1 MNEASRTLEVQK
13 RRIYDITNVLEGIG
27 LIEKTIKNKIRW
39 KGNQSLIEHSMK
51 LRELRRRQLKGMTG
65 PESQIESYSIRDDF
79 VSRDQNSF
87 TPSSEDFRRV
97 REKLLLLRE
106 EEKQVDNL
114 IGQMQNDLVSLA
126 STQDYDEYAY
136 LTFDDVL
143 CLNNNKILLLDTP
156 R

>member
-1 MNEASRTLEVQK
+1 
-13 RRIYDITNVLEGIG
+13 
-27 LIEKTIKNKIRW
+27 
-39 KGNQSLIEHSMK
+39 MK
-51 LRELRRRQLKGMTG
+51 LRELRRKQLKGTTG
-65 PESQIESYSIRDDF
+65 PESQIESYSLRDDF

-114 IGQMQNDLVSLA
+114 IGKMQNDLVSLA
-126 STQDYDEYAY
+126 STQDYDEFAY

-143 CLNNNKILLLDTP
+143 CLNNNSILSPDTT

>member
-1 MNEASRTLEVQK
+1 LNEASRTLEVQK

-65 PESQIESYSIRDDF
+65 PESQIESYSLRDNF

-106 EEKQVDNL
+106 EEK
-114 IGQMQNDLVSLA
+114 
-126 STQDYDEYAY
+126 
-136 LTFDDVL
+136 
-143 CLNNNKILLLDTP
+143 
-156 R
+156 

>member
-1 MNEASRTLEVQK
+1 
-13 RRIYDITNVLEGIG
+13 
-27 LIEKTIKNKIRW
+27 
-39 KGNQSLIEHSMK
+39 MK
-51 LRELRRRQLKGMTG
+51 LRELRRTQLKGMTG
-65 PESQIESYSIRDDF
+65 PESQIESYSLRDNF

-126 STQDYDEYAY
+126 ST
-136 LTFDDVL
+136 
-143 CLNNNKILLLDTP
+143 
-156 R
+156 